1 MNHKYNKLVITG
13 CFILLFLFPI
23 ISNAQEHEGKHE
35 SEEVEGTFNGPMLID
50 NQTVDVVEKN
60 ELEFSFMQRFG
71 NIKNDVDMFGL
82 FSPENLRFGIDYGLI
97 KNVSIGIGATKAKS
111 IFDLNAKVVLF
122 KQNTLSMPV
131 TISFFGE
138 ASRSGMSEN
147 NFINQDGE
155 YNSMNRMSYFS
166 ELMIARKFNDQF
178 SLQGALT
185 YSYFNLIEET
195 YSNSN
200 LGVSIL
206 GRYMFHKHVALIGDY
221 DLPLTNNNLPKQN
234 MGIGLEFMGKSNSL
248 QLFVSSRNTIVNSEY
263 RVCNPNDFKK
273 GELLFGFN
281 ISHKWGLKN

>member
-1 MNHKYNKLVITG
+1 MNFSASTRIQREG
-13 CFILLFLFPI
+13 SCFPSLANSVRI
-23 ISNAQEHEGKHE
+23 IRR
-35 SEEVEGTFNGPMLID
+35 T
-50 NQTVDVVEKN
+50 
-60 ELEFSFMQRFG
+60 
-71 NIKNDVDMFGL
+71 
-82 FSPENLRFGIDYGLI
+82 
-97 KNVSIGIGATKAKS
+97 AKKS
-111 IFDLNAKVVLF
+111 DTA
-122 KQNTLSMPV
+122 V